1 MEVLSGLK
9 QSDHIV
15 SNPGEQMAE
24 GIVVTAASSD
34 GGNGSGPKSGKG
46 GP

>member
-1 MEVLSGLK
+1 MEVLSGLR
-9 QSDHIV
+9 QSVHIV

-24 GIVVTAASSD
+24 GIVVTAAS
-34 GGNGSGPKSGKG
+34 GSGDGSAPRSGKG